1 MKKIIVIAMSVI
13 LLFSA
18 MVMPISAAQADNEIA
33 QPYWTNT
40 NSINAEI
47 VFDEGI
53 GYAEAL
59 LNGKFGSTKTYIDV
73 IVYRQSGS
81 DWIYVT
87 EKHASADSMSLG
99 ISCEFTPTI
108 GTYYKAEY
116 TFTVI
121 KNGTGEVI
129 KRDVYKTYAG

>member
-1 MKKIIVIAMSVI
+1 MTAI

-40 NSINAEI
+40 QTVDATIAFLNG
-47 VFDEGI
+47 V

-59 LNGKFGSTKTYIDV
+59 LNGKFGSTAAYIDV

-87 EKHASADSMSLG
+87 EAHTSANGPSVA
-99 ISCEFTPTI
+99 ISCQFTPTV

-116 TFTVI
+116 TFTVY
-121 KNGTGEVI
+121 KNGTGEVVV
-129 KRDVYKTYAG
+129 RDVYKTYEG